1 MTKLL
6 HNRLVIVTGAAL
18 ALVLLG
24 AGTSVGRS
32 LVTGSD
38 IKNGT
43 ITTKDIRNE
52 GVMRADIETGAVR
65 SDEIYNGTI
74 KKHDLAPDLVKHL
87 QGAPGPKG
95 ATGPA
100 GPAGP
105 AGAPG
110 QVLVTSKLTAA
121 NPAYGGAVVVDVP
134 SQPPSSGGP
143 GASEGTDLVGPI
155 HLDQGAYIVSLTAQF
170 FDFQPTAGTPDVDYG
185 VVRPFL
191 NGVAVAPGPSW
202 TPTVPDDGNNAAQVS
217 GSLVLQIPAGGATL
231 TARAALRGGDGGQ
244 AGATVLV
251 TKIQP
256 AS

>member
-1 MTKLL
+1 MRKLL
-6 HNRLVIVTGAAL
+6 HNRLVVVIGAAT

-24 AGTSVGRS
+24 TGASVGRN

-100 GPAGP
+100 GPAGA
-105 AGAPG
+105 AG
-110 QVLVTSKLTAA
+110 QTFVTSKLTAA
-121 NPAYGGAVVVDVP
+121 NPAFGGAFVVNVP
-134 SQPPSSGGP
+134 SLPVSSGGP
-143 GASEGTDLVGPI
+143 GFTEGTDLVGPI
-155 HLDQGAYIVSLTAQF
+155 HLDQGVYIIATTAQF
-170 FDFQPTAGTPDVDYG
+170 FDFDGEGTADVDYG
-185 VVRPFL
+185 LLRLFL
-191 NGVAVAPGPSW
+191 NGVAVQPSPSW
-202 TPTVPDDGNNAAQVS
+202 SPVVPDDGNNAAQATGVQ
-217 GSLVLQIPAGGATL
+217 VVQIPAGGTTL
-231 TARAALRGGDGGQ
+231 TARGALRGGDGGQ